1 MNEKSAKNTS
11 EGDKTTIDL
20 KKNTA
25 FLKKSKKYAEIYIKQ
40 KKDNVMK
47 KILKA
52 SNYEKAKE
60 LVGQSESAVKNWSD
74 VMRLNILLNLIVKHS
89 KNNRKDKCS
98 GYIFNL
104 KASNMKAQ
112 TDLPDEFKIGKDTP
126 EEKANYKKNPLHL
139 LITGVDRLLK
149 QKRANEAY
157 DIIMKSGDNVEFT
170 SKRDKLKHALG
181 KVTQAEL
188 ECAKASQIKA
198 NKILFDMLERL
209 LKAECTSE
217 FDGII
222 KEYDQYDSREFD
234 IVRSFVSMF
243 PDNDL
248 LDDQT
253 IKKLYNKLCKLGTL
267 CDNSLYSKLYDLYF
281 PFLNKYVEKQIE
293 STKTKDVDKILKIEI
308 NDVKDVNDSDLKVII
323 NYIKKLIELPS
334 KIKFWNMPNGL
345 KNDLAEAQTALS
357 NIFEKEKEKD
367 DIVKFYYASNSESN
381 DNNNISLRL
390 NSIIYNQISP
400 LFGYVQKIVNL
411 SKYGTNDS
419 TDICLIK
426 TFEDYKNSIPE
437 EIDNIANYCEC
448 VKFVISAF
456 DNEVV
461 KEKYQTLSSYM
472 TTTARSFSEKLG
484 LGTTRG
490 CPDPPYKFSKKN
502 IEETIDGVKLFDK
515 SPKEFIDNNFKK
527 TVGLEGTK
535 PPFYEEL
542 LAFIKELYEQYFNW
556 YVVTRKSHDIP
567 RIIKQ
572 KRKHGYGS

>member
-47 KILKA
+47 KILKE

-60 LVGQSESAVKNWSD
+60 LVGQNKSAVKNWSD

-89 KNNRKDKCS
+89 KSENGKNSYK
-98 GYIFNL
+98 FNL
-104 KASNMKAQ
+104 NAKNMQ
-112 TDLPDEFKIGKDTP
+112 EQNDLPNEFKIGKKTDGYN
-126 EEKANYKKNPLHL
+126 ENPLHL

-157 DIIMKSGDNVEFT
+157 GIIMGAGDGVTLKSK
-170 SKRDKLKHALG
+170 SDKLKHAIG

-188 ECAKASQIKA
+188 ECAKASQNDADRQLIIML
-198 NKILFDMLERL
+198 NKL
-209 LKAECTSE
+209 LKQDISE
-217 FDGII
+217 FETTI
-222 KEYDQYDSREFD
+222 KGYDKYDSRKFD
-234 IVRSFVSMF
+234 IVRSFVSVF
-243 PDNDL
+243 SDKSLSEDEK
-248 LDDQT
+248 
-253 IKKLYNKLCKLGTL
+253 IEKLYNKLCKLGTL

-281 PFLNKYVEKQIE
+281 PFLNKYVEKQIK

-345 KNDLAEAQTALS
+345 KNDLAKAQTALS
-357 NIFEKEKEKD
+357 SIFEKEKD

-456 DNEVV
+456 DDEVV

-490 CPDPPYKFSKKN
+490 CPDPPYKFNEEN
-502 IEETIDGVKLFDK
+502 IEETIDGVKLFDENPMK
-515 SPKEFIDNNFKK
+515 FIDNNFKE
-527 TVGLEGTK
+527 TVGLEGTE
-535 PPFYEEL
+535 PPFYKEL
-542 LAFIKELYEQYFNW
+542 LIFIKELYKQYFNW

>member
-25 FLKKSKKYAEIYIKQ
+25 FLKKSKKYSEKYIKQ
-40 KKDNVMK
+40 NDDVVIN
-47 KILKA
+47 KILKE
-52 SNYEKAKE
+52 SNYDQAKE
-60 LVGQSESAVKNWSD
+60 LVRQNKSAVKNWSD

-89 KNNRKDKCS
+89 KSNRKGKS
-98 GYIFNL
+98 IKYIFDFN
-104 KASNMKAQ
+104 ASAMQEQN
-112 TDLPDEFKIGKDTP
+112 DLPNEFKIGKKTDRYN
-126 EEKANYKKNPLHL
+126 ENPLHL

-157 DIIMKSGDNVEFT
+157 GIIMGAGDGVTLKSK
-170 SKRDKLKHALG
+170 SDKLKHAIG

-188 ECAKASQIKA
+188 ECAKSSQNDADRQLI
-198 NKILFDMLERL
+198 IMLNCL
-209 LKAECTSE
+209 LKAESTSK
-217 FDGII
+217 FDDII
-222 KEYDQYDSREFD
+222 KEYDQYYSREFD
-234 IVRSFVSMF
+234 IVRSFVSVF
-243 PDNDL
+243 SDESL
-248 LDDQT
+248 SDDQA

-281 PFLNKYVEKQIE
+281 PFLNKYVEKQIK

-345 KNDLAEAQTALS
+345 KNDLAKAQTALS
-357 NIFEKEKEKD
+357 SIFEKEKD

-381 DNNNISLRL
+381 DNNISLRL

-456 DNEVV
+456 DDEVV

-490 CPDPPYKFSKKN
+490 CPDPPYKFNEEN
-502 IEETIDGVKLFDK
+502 IEETIDGVKLFDENPMK
-515 SPKEFIDNNFKK
+515 FIDNNFKE
-527 TVGLEGTK
+527 TVGLEGTE
-535 PPFYEEL
+535 PPFYKEL
-542 LAFIKELYEQYFNW
+542 LIFIKELYKQYFNW